1 MSRTNTSSSIALLFA
16 GAAVAFFLFLL
27 GPLGWLLGGALGFV
41 AIVETLLRDG
51 SDGSAESDGSAGSE
65 RPQFCANCGAEL
77 DLELAETGDGK
88 FGVNYCNA
96 CGAPVPSGGESGEAT
111 ERINCPGCGSL
122 VQKDQS
128 ECGYCGETLPS

>member
-51 SDGSAESDGSAGSE
+51 SDGSAGSE

-122 VQKDQS
+122 APKDQS